1 MPQVQIKPDAIIVA
15 MPARFFQEYTME
27 KFLSDMER
35 MNTEDNF
42 VWYRV
47 MKNLP
52 KIQTQYC
59 YWIIDGKIKYRM
71 DIAKLVRNQTM
82 RFARPNGGF
91 RTFENANYIELV
103 GPVIDAPYDIPM
115 RGFQGFRYTELIF

>member
-1 MPQVQIKPDAIIVA
+1 MTNQTKPDAIIVA

-27 KFLSDMER
+27 KFLQDMEN
-35 MNTEDNF
+35 MNTKDNF

-52 KIQTQYC
+52 KIQTLYC
-59 YWIIDGKIKYRM
+59 YWIIDGKIRYRM
-71 DIAKLVRNQTM
+71 EIANLVRNKTM
-82 RFARPNGGF
+82 RFARPKGGV

-115 RGFQGFRYTELIF
+115 RGFQGFRYSELIF

>member
-1 MPQVQIKPDAIIVA
+1 MKSVTPPDAIIIA
-15 MPARFFQEYTME
+15 MPAKFFQEYTME
-27 KFLSDMER
+27 KFLQDMER

-52 KIQTQYC
+52 KIQTLYC
-59 YWIIDGKIKYRM
+59 YWIINGKIKYRM
-71 DIAKLVRNQTM
+71 EIAKLVRNKTM
-82 RFARPNGGF
+82 RFSRPKGGI

-103 GPVIDAPYDIPM
+103 GPVIEAPYDIPM
-115 RGFQGFRYTELIF
+115 RGFQGFRYSDLIF

>member
-1 MPQVQIKPDAIIVA
+1 MKNNIKPDAIIVA

-27 KFLSDMER
+27 KFLQDMHN
-35 MNTEDNF
+35 MNTVDNF
-42 VWYRV
+42 VWYRI

-52 KIQTQYC
+52 KIQTLYC

-71 DIAKLVRNQTM
+71 EIAKLVRNQTM
-82 RFARPNGGF
+82 RFARPKGGI

-103 GPVIDAPYDIPM
+103 GPVIEAPYDIPM

>member
-1 MPQVQIKPDAIIVA
+1 MKLNFKPDAIIVS

-27 KFLSDMER
+27 KFLQDLHN
-35 MNTEDNF
+35 MNTVDGF

-52 KIQTQYC
+52 KVQTPYC
-59 YWIIDGKIKYRM
+59 YWIIDGRIKYRM
-71 DIAKLVRNQTM
+71 EIAKLVRNKTM
-82 RFARPNGGF
+82 RFARPKGGI

-103 GPVIDAPYDIPM
+103 GPVIEAPYHIPM
-115 RGFQGFRYTELIF
+115 RGFQGFRYSELIF